1 MNEDQKNIVKTV
13 KNLAAAVEEQRLLP
27 EQIPALD
34 LKEALR
40 CTLCYKDNDTSGD
53 KLAQIC
59 CDVLQT
65 GIAGQNGEMCQKT
78 ILLMAELMEHFLE
91 QEDYHRKQEE
101 IILQNADKM
110 LKDNVIYEE
119 ILAVYREHKMDD
131 AFLETHTCQSL
142 VTVKERGTLQMFR
155 DISEAV
161 HTATLKRINRRGLH
175 KIMFLVKDSAE
186 WSCEELYRKLIQIPG
201 LEVEVLVA
209 PFMTGTPEV
218 IRDTYR
224 DAVDWF
230 QKRGFHTVAAYDLYQ
245 NRYLSWNEIG
255 TPDIIFHLNPHYTVF
270 QECANICNIPLSVL
284 NVYIPYGFWI
294 YGNIDGQFNQLSHML
309 YWKIF
314 CESKMQKEMARK
326 YALLGDSNLEYSGY
340 VKMDSF
346 YKEKENGEQQVWKI
360 AENAHADKVKK
371 IIYAPHW
378 SVRDAFTGFG
388 NFDKIYRQI
397 YQYAKEHEE
406 TTSWI
411 LRPHPML
418 RAGVVSQGV
427 FASTEEYDEY
437 LKQWDDLPNAR
448 VIESGTYIDIFQSS
462 DAMVLDSISFLGEY
476 LYAHKPMLFLT
487 RERQTFDDFGRELVK
502 VLYTCDGGDFAGI
515 ENFIQNVVMDGN
527 DEMKE
532 EREQFFRQYLDYRQE
547 NGMLASDYIWQ
558 YIEKQIEEST
568 GENK

>member
-1 MNEDQKNIVKTV
+1 MNEDQKNIVKTI
-13 KNLAAAVEEQRLLP
+13 KNLAAAVEEQRLFP
-27 EQIPALD
+27 EQIPVSD

-40 CTLCYKDNDTSGD
+40 CTLRYKDNDTSGD
-53 KLAQIC
+53 RLAEMC

-65 GIAGQNGEMCQKT
+65 GIISQNAEICQKT
-78 ILLMAELMEHFLE
+78 ILLMAELMEHFFE
-91 QEDYHRKQEE
+91 QEEYHKGQEE
-101 IILQNADKM
+101 IILQNADRL

-119 ILAVYREHKMDD
+119 ILEKYREQTIDD
-131 AFLETHTCQSL
+131 TFLEEHTCQSL
-142 VTVKERGTLQMFR
+142 VAVKERGTLQQFR
-155 DISEAV
+155 DISDAV
-161 HTATLKRINRRGLH
+161 HTAALKRIGRRSLH

-186 WSCEELYRKLIQIPG
+186 WSCEELYQKLIQMPG

-218 IRDTYR
+218 IRDTYQE
-224 DAVDWF
+224 ALDWF
-230 QKRGFHTVAAYDLYQ
+230 QKKGFRTIAAYDLYQ

-255 TPDIIFHLNPHYTVF
+255 TPDVIFHLNPHYTVF

-284 NVYIPYGFWI
+284 NIYIPYGFWI

-309 YWKIF
+309 YWRIF

-326 YALLGDSNLEYSGY
+326 YAQLGDSNLEYSGY

-346 YKEKENGEQQVWKI
+346 YKEKKIREQEIWKI
-360 AENAHADKVKK
+360 AESANPGEVKK

-388 NFDKIYRQI
+388 NFDKIYKQI
-397 YQYAKEHEE
+397 YQYAKEHEKS
-406 TTSWI
+406 TSWV

-427 FASTEEYDEY
+427 FSSTAEYDEY
-437 LKQWDDLPNAR
+437 LKQWDELPNAR
-448 VIESGTYIDIFQSS
+448 VIERGTYIDIFKSS

-487 RERQTFDDFGRELVK
+487 RDRQTFDDFGQELVK
-502 VLYTCDGGDFAGI
+502 VLYSCDGGDFAGI
-515 ENFIQNVVMDGN
+515 EKFIQDVVMDGK
-527 DEMKE
+527 DEMQD

-558 YIEKQIEEST
+558 YIQKQIN
-568 GENK
+568 G